1 MLNVVNH
8 DADNFVVAY
17 SKFLQRLC
25 LLFRKQPI
33 YIVQKKIV
41 WAVNAASMLSV
52 LQVYYIHQLVFL
64 YVKLDSCIIGL
75 LVKALHWG
83 DWVWFEICISY
94 CIGSIMDDV
103 LLGQNCS
110 IFAVKLPSC
119 RKSHQSLCIKIRIK
133 VRSLVSGIFC
143 CHCYNTVT
151 FVMWLAYFRLLPRKC
166 LHTYCTSVVALP
178 ESVKSIR

>member
-1 MLNVVNH
+1 MLITLWLLTVSSCSVY
-8 DADNFVVAY
+8 AC
-17 SKFLQRLC
+17 C
-25 LLFRKQPI
+25 LGNSQSTSFKRRSFGPWTPR
-33 YIVQKKIV
+33 VCC
-41 WAVNAASMLSV
+41 
-52 LQVYYIHQLVFL
+52 QVYYIHQLVFL

-94 CIGSIMDDV
+94 CIGSVMDDV

-166 LHTYCTSVVALP
+166 LHT
-178 ESVKSIR
+178 